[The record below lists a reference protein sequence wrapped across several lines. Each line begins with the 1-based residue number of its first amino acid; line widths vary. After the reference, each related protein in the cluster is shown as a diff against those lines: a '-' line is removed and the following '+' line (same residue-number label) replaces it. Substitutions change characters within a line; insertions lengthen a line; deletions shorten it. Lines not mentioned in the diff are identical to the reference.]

1 MEEYAIIILAAGSS
15 SRMGQA
21 KQLLQIHGKN
31 LLQHTIDEARTLL
44 PKSVYVVTG
53 ANADTISSGVNN
65 GRGIHICYN
74 PAWQEGM
81 ASSIKTGLQA
91 AQSDNLTLKGC
102 LISVCDQPFLTSD
115 IYAQLISTH
124 KKNPRS
130 IVASVYKDT
139 SGVPVLFDSHYF
151 PLLMELSGQ
160 EGAKR
165 ILNSQAHHVLHVPFP
180 NGHIDLDT
188 PEDYSRY
195 VSKAA
200 GPG

>member
-21 KQLLQIHGKN
+21 KQLLQIHGKT
-31 LLQHTIDEARTLL
+31 LLKHTTDEAQTLL
-44 PKSVYVVTG
+44 PTSVYVVTG
-53 ANADTISSGVNN
+53 ANADKVTFGLNN
-65 GRGIHICYN
+65 ERGIHICYN
-74 PAWQEGM
+74 PSWREGM

-91 AQSDNLTLKGC
+91 AQANNPTIKGC
-102 LISVCDQPFLTSD
+102 LISVCDQPFLTAE

-124 KKNPRS
+124 KKNPGS

-139 SGVPVLFDSHYF
+139 SGVPVLFDRHYF
-151 PLLMELSGQ
+151 PLLMELNGQ
-160 EGAKR
+160 EGAKK
-165 ILNSQAHHVLHVPFP
+165 ILSSQTHHVLHVPFP

-195 VSKAA
+195 INKAA
-200 GPG
+200 DPG